1 MSAERGTMNQ
11 LPDSKRAA
19 WLLFAAVL
27 AVYLLFPTRNF
38 YWDGIDFAHDIEQ
51 AATLAPNLLHAN
63 HLLYSPFGYLV
74 YRLARWLGSD
84 ARAVV
89 VLQYANCVL
98 GALCAVLLYRVLLAA
113 TRSRYLSLCLS
124 LLFAF
129 SATWWKFTTD
139 AASYTLSTLFLVA
152 AFYYLLPGRAPR
164 PLAVAVLHTAAM
176 LFHQIAVFFY
186 PAAVLGLLLQTT
198 TRPPKRR
205 ALVALAYSAAAVL
218 LTVAVYF
225 YCFNW
230 KTGQTSPL
238 ALLSWV
244 SSYSSGSGGF
254 TFDFLSNLR
263 YTLRGHV
270 RLFAGG
276 RVTLL
281 EGLLNPFVVALVAVL
296 LALVVALC
304 WKLLKSFGRPKTAPR
319 AGDPSGGRVELL
331 ALAWAAPFVAF
342 CFFFYPSD
350 TFHRLV
356 YLPALVILC
365 AALLARFEA
374 DGARL
379 YRLALFVAAL
389 ALSNFCFYIYPYAH
403 TRNNPPLATALQ
415 LREAIAPRSVVFFAQ
430 SNGDNRLFRYFNP
443 SSEWRQLEAGDLA
456 ALEGE
461 LEGASAGGRGVW
473 LETTALARLQA
484 FPGGREWLD
493 ARSAGAARVELVN
506 DKYVIRYVQVR

>member
-1 MSAERGTMNQ
+1 MKQ
-11 LPDSKRAA
+11 LLDSKRTA

-27 AVYLLFPTRNF
+27 PVYVLFPTKNF

-51 AATLAPNLLHAN
+51 AATLTPNLLHAN

-74 YRLARWLGSD
+74 YRLARWLGAD
-84 ARAVV
+84 ARAVE

-98 GALCAVLLYRVLLAA
+98 GALCAALLYRVLLAA
-113 TRSRYLSLCLS
+113 TRSAYVSLCFS
-124 LLFAF
+124 VLFAF

-152 AFYYLLPGRAPR
+152 AFYYLLPGRAAR
-164 PLAVAVLHTAAM
+164 PVVVAVLHASAM

-198 TRPPKRR
+198 QLPPRRR
-205 ALVALAYSAAAVL
+205 ALAALRYSAAAVA

-225 YCFNW
+225 YCFKW

-238 ALLSWV
+238 AFLSWV

-276 RVTLL
+276 RLTLL
-281 EGLLNPFVVALVAVL
+281 EGLLNPFVVALVVIL
-296 LALVVALC
+296 LALIVLLC
-304 WKLLKSFGRPKTAPR
+304 WRLAKSFGRLKTTLR
-319 AGDPSGGRVELL
+319 AGDSTRRPSHVELL
-331 ALAWAAPFVAF
+331 SVVWMLPFVLF

-365 AALLARFEA
+365 AAALSRFESG
-374 DGARL
+374 GARNF
-379 YRLALFVAAL
+379 RLALFAAAL

-403 TRNNPPLATALQ
+403 TRNNPPLATALG
-415 LREAIAPRSVVFFAQ
+415 LREIIAPQSVVFFAQ

-443 SSEWRQLEAGDLA
+443 AAEWKQLTAGDLA
-456 ALEGE
+456 ALESE
-461 LEGASAGGRGVW
+461 
-473 LETTALARLQA
+473 
-484 FPGGREWLD
+484 
-493 ARSAGAARVELVN
+493 
-506 DKYVIRYVQVR
+506 